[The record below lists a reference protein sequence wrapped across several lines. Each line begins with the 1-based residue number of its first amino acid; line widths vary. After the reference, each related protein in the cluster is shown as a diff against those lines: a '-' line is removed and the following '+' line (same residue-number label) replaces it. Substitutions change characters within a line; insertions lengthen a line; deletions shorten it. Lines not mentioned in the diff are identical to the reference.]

1 MEKQTTVEFLARFP
15 KVLGKSDTTSS
26 QEPILIKA
34 DMTPKE
40 KADELFTHY
49 HNLIQSIG
57 GELGQEILV
66 SILAKQ
72 SALFAAR
79 EVLKEKWNIEVEGS
93 EDEYYWWE
101 EVEHEIESI

>member
-1 MEKQTTVEFLARFP
+1 
-15 KVLGKSDTTSS
+15 
-26 QEPILIKA
+26 
-34 DMTPKE
+34 MTPKE

-49 HNLIQSIG
+49 YNMIQSIG

-79 EVLKEKWNIEVEGS
+79 EVMKVKWYFETENS
-93 EDEYYWWE
+93 HEDYYFWE

>member
-1 MEKQTTVEFLARFP
+1 
-15 KVLGKSDTTSS
+15 
-26 QEPILIKA
+26 
-34 DMTPKE
+34 MTPKE
-40 KADELFTHY
+40 KAEELFNHY

-72 SALFAAR
+72 SALYAAR
-79 EVLKEKWNIEVEGS
+79 EVMKEKIYVLAHF
-93 EDEYYWWE
+93 DEYYYWE

>member
-1 MEKQTTVEFLARFP
+1 
-15 KVLGKSDTTSS
+15 
-26 QEPILIKA
+26 
-34 DMTPKE
+34 MTPKE

-72 SALFAAR
+72 SALFAVKQILDNDLNS
-79 EVLKEKWNIEVEGS
+79 EV
-93 EDEYYWWE
+93 YYYWE